1 MQLASCSSLFD
12 IRAVKCTEFVIALAL
27 AQGALSIALLS
38 SLQTG
43 DKLSLL
49 NQLCIAYS
57 WINLGGKLLKGTGLP
72 GLWAQEKD
80 ILRKLAKYDAAAN
93 GKIMPN
99 ARSLCESSLER
110 NPSHNAA
117 RESSPI
123 QWVRNALNR
132 KNARQ
137 GRDPDF
143 ELVNAFVMQEQRY
156 RAARACSNVTARS
169 SAAAVLRDAMPDI
182 PDSNGSG

>member
-1 MQLASCSSLFD
+1 ML
-12 IRAVKCTEFVIALAL
+12 V
-27 AQGALSIALLS
+27 QGALSIALLS

-80 ILRKLAKYDAAAN
+80 ILRKLAKYDAAALSEADGAPN

-99 ARSLCESSLER
+99 ARSFHEGSLER

-117 RESSPI
+117 RESGPI

-132 KNARQ
+132 KKARQ

-156 RAARACSNVTARS
+156 RAARACSNASPRT
-169 SAAAVLRDAMPDI
+169 AAAVLRDAMPDI
-182 PDSNGSG
+182 PNSDKSG